1 MNLHSEI
8 LVHMPNDNITE
19 LLTTKPSVHPDTS
32 GASTSRSAG
41 AQAKGVLIVNAD
53 DWGLNHETTQRISEC
68 VLLGTVSSV
77 SAMVFMEDSERAA
90 TVAREGGID
99 AGLHL
104 NLTESFSAARCP
116 ASLVQRQQELAK
128 YLQRHRF
135 AQAVFHPAL
144 TRSFEYVVS
153 AQLEEFSRLYGG
165 LPGRIDGHHHM
176 HLCANV
182 LLAKLLP
189 AGTIVRRNL
198 SFQPGEKS
206 LHNRLYR
213 RAVDRMLARRYRLTD
228 FFLDLMPLE
237 PPGRL
242 RGIFS
247 LARQSVVE
255 LMTHPDNPREYQ
267 FLAGGGIRRWTGDCP
282 IAPCFALPSN
292 GNAACYE
299 SGSVG
304 S

>member
-1 MNLHSEI
+1 LKSEI
-8 LVHMPNDNITE
+8 PEQMPVDNISD
-19 LLTTKPSVHPDTS
+19 LLATKSSVDPGAA
-32 GASTSRSAG
+32 GASISQSVG
-41 AQAKGVLIVNAD
+41 AKGKGVLIVNAD

-90 TVAREGGID
+90 TMARERIID

-116 ASLVQRQQELAK
+116 ASLVQRQLELAK

-135 AQAVFHPAL
+135 AQAMFHPAL

-189 AGTIVRRNL
+189 AGTIVRRNF

-213 RAVDRMLARRYRLTD
+213 RAVDRMLARRYSLTD
-228 FFLDLMPLE
+228 YFLDLMPLE

-242 RGIFS
+242 ERIFS

-255 LMTHPDNPREYQ
+255 LMTHPANPKEYR
-267 FLAGGGIRRWTGDCP
+267 FLAGGGIYRWIRNCP
-282 IAPCFALPSN
+282 IAPCFALSFVGPSWHPN
-292 GNAACYE
+292 GN
-299 SGSVG
+299 ST
-304 S
+304 

>member
-1 MNLHSEI
+1 
-8 LVHMPNDNITE
+8 MPLGKITV
-19 LLTTKPSVHPDTS
+19 LSTTKSSVDP
-32 GASTSRSAG
+32 GAAGNSTVRSAD
-41 AQAKGVLIVNAD
+41 AQTKGNLIVNAD
-53 DWGLNHETTQRISEC
+53 DWGLNHETTDRISEC
-68 VLLGTVSSV
+68 VLLGAVSSV

-90 TVAREGGID
+90 SVARERGID

-116 ASLVQRQQELAK
+116 TSLVRRQQELAK
-128 YLQRHRF
+128 YLKWHRF
-135 AQAVFHPAL
+135 AQTMFNPAL

-165 LPGRIDGHHHM
+165 LSGRIDGHHHM

-189 AGTIVRRNL
+189 AGTIVRRNF

-213 RAVDRMLARRYRLTD
+213 QAVDHMLARRHRLTD
-228 FFLDLMPLE
+228 FFLSLAPLE

-242 RGIFS
+242 QRIFS

-255 LMTHPDNPREYQ
+255 VMTHPDNPKEYQ
-267 FLAGGGIRRWTGDCP
+267 FLAGGEIRRWTVDCP
-282 IAPCFALPSN
+282 IAPCFTARSN
-292 GNAACYE
+292 GN
-299 SGSVG
+299 SS